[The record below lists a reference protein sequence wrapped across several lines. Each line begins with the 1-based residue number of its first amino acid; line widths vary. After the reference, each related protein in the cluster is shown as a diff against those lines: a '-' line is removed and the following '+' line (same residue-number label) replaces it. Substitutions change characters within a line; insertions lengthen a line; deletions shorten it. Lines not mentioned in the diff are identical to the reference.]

1 MNENENYNKNPNR
14 TDEEYPKSGLE
25 LDSVK
30 EKIKEYWDRT
40 REHAFF
46 KDDAEEMLWKAS
58 LKEEFG
64 ADKLKILDVGT
75 GNGSLAL
82 VLAELGHDV
91 IGIDISEGMLSIAK
105 EKAKERGVNPDL
117 RIGDAESLEFED
129 GCFDAVVSRIVLWT
143 LPNPERAINEWR
155 RVLKPHGRA
164 YTFEI
169 ESWRDWKSA
178 DRWIKRNLG
187 LFLITAI
194 EWKNAWKRAHYSKD
208 VNDSLPL
215 SYDKASSN
223 VINKLE
229 LFRKCGF
236 ENVTAFKMVEV
247 SEMSQKKAKD
257 APLRY
262 KLAWGDIDNRM
273 WYYIRG
279 DKK

>member
-1 MNENENYNKNPNR
+1 VI
-14 TDEEYPKSGLE
+14 T
-25 LDSVK
+25 
-30 EKIKEYWDRT
+30 EYWDRT

-46 KDDAEEMLWKAS
+46 KDDAEEKLWNAS

-64 ADKLKILDVGT
+64 AKPLKILDVGT
-75 GNGSLAL
+75 GNGSLSL

-91 IGIDISEGMLSIAK
+91 IGIDLSEGMLSVAK
-105 EKAKERGVNPDL
+105 KKAKERGVNPDL
-117 RIGDAESLEFED
+117 RIGDAESLEFNDES
-129 GCFDAVVSRIVLWT
+129 FDAVVSRLVLWT
-143 LPNPERAINEWR
+143 LPDPEKAIGEWR
-155 RVLKPHGRA
+155 RVLKPGGRV
-164 YTFEI
+164 YTFET

-187 LFLITAI
+187 LFLITVI
-194 EWKNAWKRAHYSKD
+194 ERKNAWTRSHYSKN

-236 ENVTAFKMVEV
+236 ENVTAFKMTEV
-247 SEMSQKKAKD
+247 SELILKKAAK

-262 KLAWGDIDNRM
+262 RLAWGDMENRV

-279 DKK
+279 DRNELK